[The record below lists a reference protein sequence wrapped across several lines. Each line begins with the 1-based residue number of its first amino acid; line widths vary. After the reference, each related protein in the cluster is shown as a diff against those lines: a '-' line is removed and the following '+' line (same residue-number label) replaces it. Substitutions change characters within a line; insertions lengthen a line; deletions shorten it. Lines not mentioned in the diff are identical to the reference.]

1 MIKEFK
7 ELVNAINSPDNE
19 YRENDLDM
27 LNYNMAAFGE
37 YVQIVYHQNYSTPIK
52 YATLEG
58 EELREAIQS
67 MDKNR
72 RIKHEAAIAACSQIN
87 RDCEYYNV
95 PKFCPETTDRHIIAD
110 FCAQVTAAFYLDG
123 IGRDAKTIDDVIK
136 AMTQNCKSVNIS
148 NITNNIDTNELSD
161 IDLDLG
167 GEDDEDKIMPDVIH
181 TKINKDN
188 REEEIR

>member
-58 EELREAIQS
+58 EELREAI
-67 MDKNR
+67 
-72 RIKHEAAIAACSQIN
+72 
-87 RDCEYYNV
+87 
-95 PKFCPETTDRHIIAD
+95 
-110 FCAQVTAAFYLDG
+110 
-123 IGRDAKTIDDVIK
+123 
-136 AMTQNCKSVNIS
+136 
-148 NITNNIDTNELSD
+148 
-161 IDLDLG
+161 
-167 GEDDEDKIMPDVIH
+167 
-181 TKINKDN
+181 
-188 REEEIR
+188 